1 MSKPPT
7 NILSSNIL
15 PILPYYS
22 LYFMHS
28 TAHLDV
34 LRIFMSSNIVSSPEK
49 QIFNLKFIK
58 IVG

>member
-7 NILSSNIL
+7 NTLSSNIL
-15 PILPYYS
+15 HIFA
-22 LYFMHS
+22 LYFMQS

-34 LRIFMSSNIVSSPEK
+34 LQIFMSSNIVSSPEK
-49 QIFNLKFIK
+49 QIFNLRFIK